1 MELWQYYRILRR
13 RRWLIIIGTLICVV
27 IVAANNY
34 LGVQKYEAY
43 TTVMEKSPGDDKI
56 TIFAPAYGLQMD
68 PKLRLANLVQLVKSQ
83 TVMQRS
89 ADTLSR
95 LQITTDPLEANEV
108 LSSIDATPLLDTMI
122 LVIKVQSSSADVAKA
137 AADIVANEFIR
148 YYNELNFGGVER
160 SKKFIERQLPK
171 AEASL
176 REIREKLRRFKE
188 ESGAVSLR
196 DQTTALIQESAQ
208 METALAQHSLQLEQ
222 AKARVAN
229 LERQMRAYP
238 EKLRITS
245 QTVAKNPVWQGLAGQ
260 LAQGEGD
267 LQRMLRNRTPEHPE
281 VQAVTRQLAALQQ
294 KMMKVGED
302 ITASVTEATDPGHD
316 IVRQAYIQALVEYS
330 AESAATTA
338 AQGIVNEVEA
348 RLGTLPAKEMELAKL
363 ELDERSATNTYALL
377 RDKLD
382 EANIRGQEAENVSA
396 IQVVDRAK
404 SGPADARKNMKL
416 VLALLLS
423 PIFCAGVALLLNY
436 LDNSIR
442 TPEEVEELL
451 KLPVFAVVPLARN
464 CSLVSDRRFPAV
476 DMSYQMLSTNLSIS
490 NSPLE
495 SRSILVA
502 SAEPDVGRSIT
513 AANLAATLARDGAR
527 VILVD
532 SDLRQPS
539 QHVIFHVD
547 NEKGLSNVLAGQL
560 PLTDALQPTSV
571 TDLLLLPS
579 GPLPANPMRLFR
591 SPEMSKF
598 VTDINDLADF
608 VVFDSPAGVTFADSV
623 LLASL
628 VKNVLVVYAA
638 GTIPRGA
645 EVEFCKRLEQVN
657 ANVLGIVFNMVNPED
672 SHGFYHFRSGYEEL
686 LRDGKAQPAL
696 AGRVLSAM
704 PEEDDSETDKV
715 DSVEQ

>member
-13 RRWLIIIGTLICVV
+13 RRWLIIIGTLICVLMV
-27 IVAANNY
+27 TASNY
-34 LGVQKYEAY
+34 LGPQKYEAT
-43 TTVMEKSPGDDKI
+43 TTVMEKFPGDDKI
-56 TIFAPAYGLQMD
+56 TIFAPSYAFQMD
-68 PKLRLANLVQLVKSQ
+68 PKLRLANLVQLVKSS
-83 TVMQRS
+83 TVKQRS
-89 ADTLSR
+89 ADTLIKF
-95 LQITTDPLEANEV
+95 QITNDPAEV
-108 LSSIDATPLLDTMI
+108 LGSLDATPLLDTMM
-122 LVIKVQSSSADVAKA
+122 LSIKVKSSSADVAKA
-137 AADIVANEFIR
+137 AADVVAAEFIR

-160 SKKFIERQLPK
+160 SKRFIERQLPK

-176 REIREKLRRFKE
+176 RDIREKLRRFKE

-196 DQTTALIQESAQ
+196 DQTSVMVQESAQ
-208 METALAQHSLQLEQ
+208 LRTTLSQHRMQADQARARLASLEQ
-222 AKARVAN
+222 
-229 LERQMRAYP
+229 QMRSHP
-238 EKLRITS
+238 ENLRITS
-245 QTVAKNPVWQGLAGQ
+245 ETVAKNPVWQGLQTELVRVEADQ
-260 LAQGEGD
+260 
-267 LQRMLRNRTPEHPE
+267 QRMLRTRTPEHPD
-281 VQAVTRQLAALQQ
+281 VQAINKQLALIQSR
-294 KMMKVGED
+294 MLEVGTD
-302 ITASVTEATDPGHD
+302 ITAGVTRATDPNRD
-316 IVRQAYIQALVEYS
+316 LITQNYVNALVEYS
-330 AESAATTA
+330 AEGAATSAAQSTLA
-338 AQGIVNEVEA
+338 DLEA
-348 RLGTLPAKEMELAKL
+348 KLDTLPAKEMELARL
-363 ELDERSATNTYALL
+363 ELDEQSATNTYSLL
-377 RDKLD
+377 RQKLD
-382 EANIRGQEAENVSA
+382 EASIRGQEAENISS
-396 IQVVDRAK
+396 IQIVDPAK
-404 SGPADARKNMKL
+404 TGPEDVRKRMKMI
-416 VLALLLS
+416 LAFILS
-423 PIFCAGVALLLNY
+423 PVFCTGVAFLLNY
-436 LDNSIR
+436 LDNSVR

-490 NSPLE
+490 NSPLK

-539 QHVIFHVD
+539 QHVIYHVD

-560 PLTDALQPTSV
+560 PLTDALQPTLV

-598 VTDINDLADF
+598 VTAINDLADF
-608 VVFDSPAGVTFADSV
+608 VIFDSPAGITFADSV

-638 GTIPRGA
+638 GTVPRGA

-696 AGRVLSAM
+696 AGRLLSAM
-704 PEEDDSETDKV
+704 PEEEDSETDKV